1 MDSPIDVDEI
11 RAIAAE
17 NPIVD
22 EALQGIFDRD
32 ISELTDEEITAE
44 LAENPGLA
52 DAVDA
57 ALG

>member
-1 MDSPIDVDEI
+1 MGSPIDVDEI

-17 NPIVD
+17 NPGVD

-32 ISELTDEEITAE
+32 ISELTDEEIAAE

-52 DAVDA
+52 DTVDA